1 MANLAFTEAFRT
13 HEFVVEI
20 EGIES
25 PGVTKVSGLS
35 DGEIDTIEQPDGGSH
50 FVHKISSGIIKYG
63 DITIERNMDGSKA
76 DADFKKWF
84 DEMFKIDGSGLG
96 SNKNRRNGSVIKKQN
111 GCMPPGQA
119 KKWAR
124 GRPLG
129 ADISYYDLPSEL
141 LVRLPPPPH
150 NHRYVRVAGDVLMI
164 AIGTNMVV
172 DALGDLMR

>member
-1 MANLAFTEAFRT
+1 MANLAFTEAFRS

-25 PGVTKVSGLS
+25 PGITKVSGLS

-111 GCMPPGQA
+111 GKEVIRFA
-119 KKWAR
+119 FE
-124 GRPLG
+124 G
-129 ADISYYDLPSEL
+129 AWMKSSKFSDLDAAASGLMKQTIVLAIE
-141 LVRLPPPPH
+141 RMQ
-150 NHRYVRVAGDVLMI
+150 RV
-164 AIGTNMVV
+164 
-172 DALGDLMR
+172 